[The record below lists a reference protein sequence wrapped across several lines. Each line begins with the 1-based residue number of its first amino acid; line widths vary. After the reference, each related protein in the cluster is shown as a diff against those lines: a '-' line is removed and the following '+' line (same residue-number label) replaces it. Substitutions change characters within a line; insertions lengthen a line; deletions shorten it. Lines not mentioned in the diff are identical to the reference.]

1 MTKGGRIYFVKN
13 ERNCDQD
20 EDRCLCG
27 NPADMLMIASASGG
41 LIALGIGARGIRLMQ
56 SNSCDPT
63 TQPGSWVGTTFP
75 ADAARQAAPHAV
87 NRHERPDGIA
97 KRK

>member
-41 LIALGIGARGIRLMQ
+41 LIALGLALVESGLCNPIPAIRLR
-56 SNSCDPT
+56 S
-63 TQPGSWVGTTFP
+63 P
-75 ADAARQAAPHAV
+75 AH
-87 NRHERPDGIA
+87 G
-97 KRK
+97 